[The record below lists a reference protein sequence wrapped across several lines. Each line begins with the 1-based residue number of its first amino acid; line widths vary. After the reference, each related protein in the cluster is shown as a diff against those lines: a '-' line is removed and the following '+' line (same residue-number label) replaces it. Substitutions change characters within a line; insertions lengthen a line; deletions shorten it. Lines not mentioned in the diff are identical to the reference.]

1 MHEAFMWCWRVLF
14 SFAACIRTQL
24 SSQTSFAL
32 PTMVAAAVP
41 ADLAKRLGKRLR
53 SILVVQSQAP
63 LCFCGALSILGADVP
78 TLVPPNA
85 FDLSMSCR
93 RWRWLMRSY
102 DVSLKVFFVER
113 ANALLTFAQPAD
125 NDPAFEQGGVFP
137 ETT

>member
-1 MHEAFMWCWRVLF
+1 MLF
-14 SFAACIRTQL
+14 SFAPCIRKHL

-32 PTMVAAAVP
+32 PTMVAAAAP
-41 ADLAKRLGKRLR
+41 ADLPKRLGKRLR
-53 SILVVQSQAP
+53 SILVVQSRTP
-63 LCFCGALSILGADVP
+63 FCFYAAFSLLGADIP

-102 DVSLKVFFVER
+102 DVSLKAFFVER

-125 NDPAFEQGGVFP
+125 NDPVFEQGGVFP
-137 ETT
+137 ETASEN